1 MATVKGQNLR
11 LFIGNKVI
19 GRALECSLH
28 LQMNVS
34 ERSTKDDEG
43 GWAKNHVVSLAWD
56 ASAQAVVID
65 EQETTAIGYAD
76 VLSLAGQTVH
86 IKLNTTNGSQNRDE
100 DTILLAGD
108 AIISDIQMTA
118 QNRQRSTYQIQLTGK
133 KNALIDIRALV
144 SSDQHLLVSSDG
156 HILCAPHES

>member
-11 LFIGNKVI
+11 LYFGNKVI

-28 LQMNVS
+28 IAMNVQ

-43 GWAKNHVVSLAWD
+43 GWARNHVVNLQWD

-65 EQETTAIGYAD
+65 EQEATAIGYAD
-76 VLSLAGQTVH
+76 VLDLAGQTVH
-86 IKLNTTNGSQNRDE
+86 VRLNTTGGDQNRE
-100 DTILLAGD
+100 ADTIMLAGD